1 MRGPDDQTP
10 ASVPLSC
17 LGFHCLSLGNLG
29 NFFISIIF
37 LLPEQIP
44 FSLLFTLCEVCW
56 EVERNQLS
64 LPGSGVL
71 LHASP
76 GVSWHFSLD
85 LSAAPRN
92 WVGQDTLGP
101 SVRRR
106 GPLSSSPGLL
116 GISVRVSP
124 AQDFTLLLH
133 PFAILTSR
141 ESPASWECQ
150 GGKGASG
157 TSVQPSQTGKPRHRE
172 ASDQKPHWV

>member
-1 MRGPDDQTP
+1 MWGPNDQTP
-10 ASVPLSC
+10 ASVPLSY
-17 LGFHCLSLGNLG
+17 LGFHCLSLGNFG

-64 LPGSGVL
+64 LPGSRVL

-85 LSAAPRN
+85 LRAAPRN
-92 WVGQDTLGP
+92 WVGQDTPGP

-106 GPLSSSPGLL
+106 GPLSSSPALL
-116 GISVRVSP
+116 GISVSLSSP
-124 AQDFTLLLH
+124 GLH
-133 PFAILTSR
+133 SPIDPFAILTSR

-150 GGKGASG
+150 GGKGSSG
-157 TSVQPSQTGKPRHRE
+157 TSVHPSQTGKPRHRE